1 MSYPEYLTPEEKLAD
16 GKARLGINDVVVLCG
31 SMRFAEQM
39 TEAALSPTLAALR
52 DLIAADPGAMTSAE
66 ALASARTLLAAHARE
81 LGARVQERIEQ
92 DRADNPGGGQMAAR
106 NHTRRGGM
114 MTARWVLD
122 RYADDLD
129 QQAAGGG
136 A

>member
-1 MSYPEYLTPEEKLAD
+1 VSYRPHPIAQAAAAQPEP
-16 GKARLGINDVVVLCG
+16 
-31 SMRFAEQM
+31 
-39 TEAALSPTLAALR
+39 ALPPTLAALR
-52 DLIAADPGAMTSAE
+52 DLIAADPGAMTGAE

-81 LGARVQERIEQ
+81 LTALVQQRIEV
-92 DRADNPGGGQMAAR
+92 DRTDNPGGGQMAAR

-129 QQAAGGG
+129 QQAAGGEV
-136 A
+136 